1 MRTRVRQ
8 KKRRASCME
17 LEANM
22 TEPETLNERDTTDV
36 ATTAEDERAAL
47 ARAVREFDAAQARI
61 EQHAERVYD
70 EKRRGLVL
78 ELLPVLDNLDRTLE
92 ATKSTSDAALVE
104 GVRIVRAQLEGVLT
118 RYGVERLDASGQSF
132 DPTRHEAIATVPV
145 RDPALV
151 GTVVSQSAP
160 GYRFGGRVL
169 RAAKVSVGVQ
179 STLVRSLSPRR
190 ELSMTAGADI
200 FERPRRG

>member
-1 MRTRVRQ
+1 MQGIDANRTGHE
-8 KKRRASCME
+8 M
-17 LEANM
+17 
-22 TEPETLNERDTTDV
+22 LNDDDTADV
-36 ATTAEDERAAL
+36 ATKVEDERAAL

-92 ATKSTSDAALVE
+92 ATKPTSDAALVE
-104 GVRIVRAQLEGVLT
+104 GVRIVRAELEGVLI
-118 RYGVERLDASGQSF
+118 RYGVERVDALLERF
-132 DPTRHEAIATVPV
+132 DPKLHEAIAAVPV
-145 RDPALV
+145 QDPALV

-160 GYRFGGRVL
+160 GYRFSDRVL

-179 STLVRSLSPRR
+179 STLVPRRALNSAVPMTLEPAIFSRPRR
-190 ELSMTAGADI
+190 E
-200 FERPRRG
+200 

>member
-1 MRTRVRQ
+1 
-8 KKRRASCME
+8 ME

-179 STLVRSLSPRR
+179 STLLPAPAPGRTVPVTVEPAIVTRLRR
-190 ELSMTAGADI
+190 A
-200 FERPRRG
+200 

>member
-1 MRTRVRQ
+1 
-8 KKRRASCME
+8 ME

-151 GTVVSQSAP
+151 GTAVSQSAP
-160 GYRFGGRVL
+160 GYRFGGRLL

-179 STLVRSLSPRR
+179 STLVRSPSPSR

-200 FERPRRG
+200 FERPRRV